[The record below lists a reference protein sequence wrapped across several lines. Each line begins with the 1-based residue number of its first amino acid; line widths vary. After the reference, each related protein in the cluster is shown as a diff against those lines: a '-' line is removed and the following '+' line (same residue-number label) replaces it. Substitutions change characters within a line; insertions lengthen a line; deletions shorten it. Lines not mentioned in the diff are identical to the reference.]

1 MRDEGCRLPWWVGGD
16 LQGAPYLIEVVVSQ
30 LGGEVLAVSFECGV
44 DLVSVCLPQI
54 VETLRRAVGYGH
66 VRHRLLSTDPASR
79 GVPRGSRWVHYD
91 AIAVS
96 DYLGLG
102 GSRRP
107 LLEPLVL
114 NQRMAVI
121 SSTSSIAAGAMWSLT
136 CAVML
141 RS

>member
-44 DLVSVCLPQI
+44 DLVGVCLPQI

-79 GVPRGSRWVHYD
+79 GVPTW
-91 AIAVS
+91 
-96 DYLGLG
+96 
-102 GSRRP
+102 
-107 LLEPLVL
+107 EPL
-114 NQRMAVI
+114 
-121 SSTSSIAAGAMWSLT
+121 GSL
-136 CAVML
+136 
-141 RS
+141 